1 MPTHLLHA
9 NMHTIQYHKRMWCSA
24 AHLVT
29 VLHWKHGSPVHI
41 VQPPGPCQDATWCDA
56 CRWVDDTVL
65 VHWLKPMAEHWLDKE
80 INLNAKRNQ
89 SPLPFARQ
97 QELCDGLLF
106 LFYVHKPS
114 IVSSDSRTQNPQDL
128 QPTASIHQ
136 QGPPKPCNDPWWHT
150 VTSMW
155 ARSWT
160 KSVSWCL
167 QN

>member
-1 MPTHLLHA
+1 
-9 NMHTIQYHKRMWCSA
+9 
-24 AHLVT
+24 
-29 VLHWKHGSPVHI
+29 
-41 VQPPGPCQDATWCDA
+41 
-56 CRWVDDTVL
+56 
-65 VHWLKPMAEHWLDKE
+65 MAEHWLDKE

-136 QGPPKPCNDPWWHT
+136 QGPPKPCNDP
-150 VTSMW
+150 
-155 ARSWT
+155 
-160 KSVSWCL
+160 
-167 QN
+167 